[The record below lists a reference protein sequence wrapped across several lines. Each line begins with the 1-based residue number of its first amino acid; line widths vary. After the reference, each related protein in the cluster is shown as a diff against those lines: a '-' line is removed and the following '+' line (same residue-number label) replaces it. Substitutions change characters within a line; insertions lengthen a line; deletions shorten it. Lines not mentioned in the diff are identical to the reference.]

1 MGPFSPSR
9 PARALPHLLLAAV
22 IGGLISLSLVC
33 DGATLPGLTADVNTT
48 ADPLASAP
56 ETNGTEVIQP
66 APETNSTEAAPA
78 ASGEEEEGPGVE
90 QHPPKEK
97 AVEGEDVVFSCTLK
111 RGDPSGVAARWIHE
125 RLESEHTVLEGNQTG
140 EDMFADRAFL
150 SGDSA
155 GGDYSMTLRNVTAE
169 DRGMYLCVLTLADGT
184 TLKGSGTKLSIRKN
198 LSLQGLEESV
208 GTIVGV
214 AVAAVGVV
222 GGLIAL
228 TLTQFREKLNCLQK

>member
-9 PARALPHLLLAAV
+9 PARALPYLLLATV
-22 IGGLISLSLVC
+22 IGGLISLSVVC
-33 DGATLPGLTADVNTT
+33 DGATLSGLTADVNTT

-56 ETNGTEVIQP
+56 ETNGTEVIQS
-66 APETNSTEAAPA
+66 APEMNSTDAAPA
-78 ASGEEEEGPGVE
+78 ASEEEEGPGVE

-111 RGDPSGVAARWIHE
+111 HGHPSGVVVQWIHE

-150 SGDSA
+150 SGDLA
-155 GGDYSMTLRNVTAE
+155 GGDYSMTLRNVSAV
-169 DRGMYLCVLTLADGT
+169 DRGIYLCVLTLPDGSI
-184 TLKGSGTKLSIRKN
+184 LKGSGTKLSIRKN

-228 TLTQFREKLNCLQK
+228 ALTQFREKLNCLQK